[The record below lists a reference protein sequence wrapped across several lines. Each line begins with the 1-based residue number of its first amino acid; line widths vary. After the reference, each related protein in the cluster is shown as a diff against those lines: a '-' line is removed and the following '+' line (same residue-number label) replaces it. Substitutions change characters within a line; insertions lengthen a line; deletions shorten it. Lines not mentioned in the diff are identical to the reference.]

1 MIKKLLFFFAMV
13 LLISPPLFA
22 KVVRDYRGES
32 CGEIAEVVNPAIT
45 DIRKLGRGSVN
56 SVSSADDQFDPQVTR
71 AFNTKPFFIVM
82 NTDDRDLA
90 REVLGEKC
98 CVHCSRKVSPV
109 VKNVGFDILYPLSL
123 LLSLL
128 YCLFLALFGYFDSK
142 KDLLL

>member
-1 MIKKLLFFFAMV
+1 MKIFAGLLLV
-13 LLISPPLFA
+13 LSCLFVFTIPVFGSQIPIDV
-22 KVVRDYRGES
+22 K
-32 CGEIAEVVNPAIT
+32 PAGT
-45 DIRKLGRGSVN
+45 KYV
-56 SVSSADDQFDPQVTR
+56 ADTQVTR

-90 REVLGEKC
+90 REVLGEKY